1 MPNVLVTPHV
11 AMVGPDI
18 DRRRFELI
26 ADNCRHLLTG
36 EPLQYLVTDKI
47 LGF

>member
-18 DRRRFELI
+18 DRHRFELI
-26 ADNCRHLLTG
+26 AANPRRLFADQ
-36 EPLQYLVTDKI
+36 PLQYVVAD
-47 LGF
+47 